1 MAEYFELPK
10 AFQGFVTVDG
20 GEKVFVVETRHT
32 SSETADVPFIKG
44 VSKGRLLKRGVY
56 DYKLRYAKNFENR
69 WFNSFLAINSNGVL
83 RWYFVNAKYEMI
95 DGSDLWTEFAKTC
108 REQKYK
114 FDPEDVVFLKGFS
127 DRVRRIPTEIVKG
140 HRVEGRDYYLSQ
152 VFHNVKVSAEEK
164 ASLRA
169 FLHPSIVEAYD
180 RGQEMDALMEKSCEC
195 EVSAKFTFGT

>member
-10 AFQGFVTVDG
+10 AFQGFVTID

-32 SSETADVPFIKG
+32 SSETADVSFIKG

-56 DYKLRYAKNFENR
+56 DYKLRYAKDFENR
-69 WFNSFLAINSNGVL
+69 WFNSFLAINSKGVL
-83 RWYFVNAKYEMI
+83 RWYFVNSKYEMI

-114 FDPEDVVFLKGFS
+114 VDPEDGANLNGFS

-152 VFHNVKVSAEEK
+152 VFHNVKVNAEEK

-180 RGQEMDALMEKSCEC
+180 RGQHMDALMEKSCER
-195 EVSAKFTFGT
+195 EGSAKFTFGT

>member
-1 MAEYFELPK
+1 MAEFFELPK
-10 AFQGFVTVDG
+10 AFQGFVTVD

-32 SSETADVPFIKG
+32 SSETADVSFIKG

-56 DYKLRYAKNFENR
+56 DYKLRYAKDFENR
-69 WFNSFLAINSNGVL
+69 WFNSFLAINSKGVL
-83 RWYFVNAKYEMI
+83 RWYFVNAKYEMV
-95 DGSDLWTEFAKTC
+95 DGSDLWTELAKTC

-114 FDPEDVVFLKGFS
+114 VDPEDGANLNGFS

-180 RGQEMDALMEKSCEC
+180 RGQEMDALMEKSCER
-195 EVSAKFTFGT
+195 EGSAKFTFGT

>member
-10 AFQGFVTVDG
+10 AFQGFVTID
-20 GEKVFVVETRHT
+20 GEKVFVVDTRYT
-32 SSETADVPFIKG
+32 SYETAVIPFVKG
-44 VSKGRLLKRGVY
+44 VSKGRALKRGVY
-56 DYKLRYAKNFENR
+56 DYKLMFETKNENSWLR
-69 WFNSFLAINSNGVL
+69 GFLAINAKGVL

-114 FDPEDVVFLKGFS
+114 VDPEDGAFLKGFS

-169 FLHPSIVEAYD
+169 FLHPSIIEAYD
-180 RGQEMDALMEKSCEC
+180 RGQEMDALMEKSCER
-195 EVSAKFTFGT
+195 EGSAKFTFGT

>member
-1 MAEYFELPK
+1 MAEFFELPK

-20 GEKVFVVETRHT
+20 EKVFVVETHHI

-56 DYKLRYAKNFENR
+56 DYKLRYAKDFENR
-69 WFNSFLAINSNGVL
+69 WFSRFLAINAKGVL

-95 DGSDLWTEFAKTC
+95 DGSDLWTEFAKAC
-108 REQKYK
+108 RKQKYK
-114 FDPEDVVFLKGFS
+114 VDPEDGANLNGFS
-127 DRVRRIPTEIVKG
+127 DRVRRVPTEIVKG
-140 HRVEGRDYYLSQ
+140 QTWEGRDYYLSR

-169 FLHPSIVEAYD
+169 FLHPAIIEAYD
-180 RGQEMDALMEKSCEC
+180 RGQEMDALMEKSCER
-195 EVSAKFTFGT
+195 EGSAKFTFGT

>member
-1 MAEYFELPK
+1 MAEFFELPK

-20 GEKVFVVETRHT
+20 EKVFVVETRYT
-32 SSETADVPFIKG
+32 SYETADVSFVKG
-44 VSKGRLLKRGVY
+44 VSKGRALKRGVY
-56 DYKLRYAKNFENR
+56 DYKLMYETKNENS
-69 WFNSFLAINSNGVL
+69 WFCGFLAINAKGVL

-95 DGSDLWTEFAKTC
+95 DGSDLWTEFAKAC

-114 FDPEDVVFLKGFS
+114 VDPEDGANLNGFS

-169 FLHPSIVEAYD
+169 FLHPSIIEAYD
-180 RGQEMDALMEKSCEC
+180 RGQEMDALMEKSCER
-195 EVSAKFTFGT
+195 EGSAKFTFGT

>member
-1 MAEYFELPK
+1 MAEFFELPK
-10 AFQGFVTVDG
+10 AFQGFATVD

-32 SSETADVPFIKG
+32 SSETADVSFIKG

-56 DYKLRYAKNFENR
+56 DYKLRYAKDFENR

-83 RWYFVNAKYEMI
+83 RWYSVNAKYEMA

-114 FDPEDVVFLKGFS
+114 VDPEDGAFLKGFS

-180 RGQEMDALMEKSCEC
+180 RGQEMDALMEKSCER
-195 EVSAKFTFGT
+195 EGSAKFTFGT

>member
-56 DYKLRYAKNFENR
+56 DYKLRYAKDFENR
-69 WFNSFLAINSNGVL
+69 WFNSFLAINSKGVL
-83 RWYFVNAKYEMI
+83 RWYFVNSKYEMT

-114 FDPEDVVFLKGFS
+114 VDPEDGAFLKGFS

-180 RGQEMDALMEKSCEC
+180 RGQEMDALMEKSCER
-195 EVSAKFTFGT
+195 EGSAKFTFGT

>member
-1 MAEYFELPK
+1 MAEFFELPK
-10 AFQGFVTVDG
+10 AFQGFVTVD

-56 DYKLRYAKNFENR
+56 DYKLRYAKDFENR
-69 WFNSFLAINSNGVL
+69 WFNSFLAINSKGVL
-83 RWYFVNAKYEMI
+83 RWYSVNAKYEMA
-95 DGSDLWTEFAKTC
+95 DGSDLWTEFSKTC

-114 FDPEDVVFLKGFS
+114 VDPEDGANLNGFS

-169 FLHPSIVEAYD
+169 FLHPSIIEAYD
-180 RGQEMDALMEKSCEC
+180 RGQEMDALMEKSCER
-195 EVSAKFTFGT
+195 EGSAKFTFGT

>member
-10 AFQGFVTVDG
+10 AFQGFVTVD

-56 DYKLRYAKNFENR
+56 DYKLRYAKDFENR
-69 WFNSFLAINSNGVL
+69 WFNSFLAINSKGAL
-83 RWYFVNAKYEMI
+83 RWYSVNAKYEMA
-95 DGSDLWTEFAKTC
+95 DGSDLWTEFVKAV
-108 REQKYK
+108 RLGNYK
-114 FDPEDVVFLKGFS
+114 IDADRGNWIEGFS
-127 DRVRRIPTEIVKG
+127 SRVRRIPTEIVKG

-169 FLHPSIVEAYD
+169 FLLPSIIEAYD
-180 RGQEMDALMEKSCEC
+180 RGQEMDALMEKSCER
-195 EVSAKFTFGT
+195 EGSAKFTFGT

>member
-10 AFQGFVTVDG
+10 AFQGFVTVD

-32 SSETADVPFIKG
+32 SSETADVPFVKG

-56 DYKLRYAKNFENR
+56 DYKLRYAKDFENR
-69 WFNSFLAINSNGVL
+69 WFNSFLAINANGVL
-83 RWYFVNAKYEMI
+83 RWYFVNSKYEMT
-95 DGSDLWTEFAKTC
+95 DGSDLWTEFAKAC

-114 FDPEDVVFLKGFS
+114 VDPEDGANLNGFS

-180 RGQEMDALMEKSCEC
+180 RGQEMDALMEKSCER
-195 EVSAKFTFGT
+195 EGSAKFTFGS

>member
-10 AFQGFVTVDG
+10 AFQGFVTID

-32 SSETADVPFIKG
+32 PSEPADVPFIKG
-44 VSKGRLLKRGVY
+44 VSKRRLLKRGVY
-56 DYKLRYAKNFENR
+56 DYKLRYAKDFEDR
-69 WFNSFLAINSNGVL
+69 WFNSFLAINAKGVL
-83 RWYFVNAKYEMI
+83 RWYFVNSKYEMI
-95 DGSDLWTEFAKTC
+95 DGSDLWTEFAKAC

-114 FDPEDVVFLKGFS
+114 VDPEDGANLNGFS

-169 FLHPSIVEAYD
+169 FLHPSIIEAYD
-180 RGQEMDALMEKSCEC
+180 RGQEMDALMEKSCER
-195 EVSAKFTFGT
+195 EGSAKFTFGT

>member
-10 AFQGFVTVDG
+10 AFQGFATVD
-20 GEKVFVVETRHT
+20 GEKVFVVDTRYT
-32 SSETADVPFIKG
+32 SYETADVPFVKG
-44 VSKGRLLKRGVY
+44 VSKGRALKRGVY
-56 DYKLRYAKNFENR
+56 DYKLMYETKNENSWLR
-69 WFNSFLAINSNGVL
+69 GFLAINAKGVI
-83 RWYFVNAKYEMI
+83 RWYSVNAKYEMI

-114 FDPEDVVFLKGFS
+114 VDPEDGANLNGFS

-169 FLHPSIVEAYD
+169 FLHPSIIEAYD
-180 RGQEMDALMEKSCEC
+180 RGQEMDALMEKSCER
-195 EVSAKFTFGT
+195 EGSAKFTFGT

>member
-10 AFQGFVTVDG
+10 NFQGFVEVD
-20 GEKVFVVETRHT
+20 GEKVFVVETHHI
-32 SSETADVPFIKG
+32 SSETADVSFIKG

-56 DYKLRYAKNFENR
+56 DYKLRYAKDFENR
-69 WFNSFLAINSNGVL
+69 WFNSFLAINSKGVL
-83 RWYFVNAKYEMI
+83 RWYFVNSKYEMI

-114 FDPEDVVFLKGFS
+114 VDPEDGANLNGFS

-180 RGQEMDALMEKSCEC
+180 RGQEMDALMEKSCER
-195 EVSAKFTFGT
+195 EGSAKFTFAT

>member
-1 MAEYFELPK
+1 MAEFFELPK
-10 AFQGFVTVDG
+10 AFQGFVTVD

-56 DYKLRYAKNFENR
+56 DYKLRYAKDFENR
-69 WFNSFLAINSNGVL
+69 WFNSFLAIDAKGVL
-83 RWYFVNAKYEMI
+83 RWYFVNAKFEMI
-95 DGSDLWTEFAKTC
+95 DGSDLWTEFAKAC

-114 FDPEDVVFLKGFS
+114 VDPEDGANLNGFS
-127 DRVRRIPTEIVKG
+127 SRVRRIPTEIVKG
-140 HRVEGRDYYLSQ
+140 KTCEGRDYYLSR

-169 FLHPSIVEAYD
+169 FLHPSIIEAYD
-180 RGQEMDALMEKSCEC
+180 RGQEMDDLMEKSCER
-195 EVSAKFTFGT
+195 EGSARFTYGT

>member
-1 MAEYFELPK
+1 MAEFFELPK

-20 GEKVFVVETRHT
+20 EKVFVVETHHI

-56 DYKLRYAKNFENR
+56 DYKLRYAKDFENR
-69 WFNSFLAINSNGVL
+69 WFSRFLAINSNGVL
-83 RWYFVNAKYEMI
+83 RWYFVKSKYEMI

-108 REQKYK
+108 RKQKYK
-114 FDPEDVVFLKGFS
+114 VDPEDGANLNGFS
-127 DRVRRIPTEIVKG
+127 DRVRRVPTEIVKG
-140 HRVEGRDYYLSQ
+140 QTWEGRDYYLSR

-169 FLHPSIVEAYD
+169 FLHPSIIEAYD
-180 RGQEMDALMEKSCEC
+180 RGQEMDALMEKSCER
-195 EVSAKFTFGT
+195 EGSARFTYGT

>member
-10 AFQGFVTVDG
+10 AFQGFVTVD

-56 DYKLRYAKNFENR
+56 DYKLRYAKDFENR
-69 WFNSFLAINSNGVL
+69 WFNSFLAINANGVL
-83 RWYFVNAKYEMI
+83 RWYFVNSKYEMI

-114 FDPEDVVFLKGFS
+114 VDPEDGANLNGFS
-127 DRVRRIPTEIVKG
+127 DRVRRVPTDIVKG
-140 HRVEGRDYYLSQ
+140 QTWEGRDYYLSQ

-169 FLHPSIVEAYD
+169 FLHPSIIEAYD
-180 RGQEMDALMEKSCEC
+180 RGQEMDALMEKSCER
-195 EVSAKFTFGT
+195 EGSAKFTFGA

>member
-1 MAEYFELPK
+1 MAEFFELPK
-10 AFQGFVTVDG
+10 AFQGFVTVD

-32 SSETADVPFIKG
+32 SSETADVPFVKG

-56 DYKLRYAKNFENR
+56 DYKLRYAKDFENR
-69 WFNSFLAINSNGVL
+69 WFNSFLAINANGVL
-83 RWYFVNAKYEMI
+83 RWYFVNSKYEMT
-95 DGSDLWTEFAKTC
+95 DGSDLWTEFAKAC

-114 FDPEDVVFLKGFS
+114 VDPEDGANLNGFS

-180 RGQEMDALMEKSCEC
+180 RGQEMDALMEKSCER
-195 EVSAKFTFGT
+195 EGSAKFTFGS